1 MCIGILVGLFSIINT
16 VYGRIYPRCY
26 HYKTLDNRI
35 YNDFCQWCNISDH
48 KHNSS
53 ITNMTQY
60 KCMPYSKCLDNNNCI
75 TNNKHNNV
83 CLILNIF
90 ANFVLIFILMYSI
103 IYISTVSSMIIKKH
117 INNNRVDGITTRNS
131 DVRYLTALINLLLF
145 GPLLIFWVLGKF
157 LFVYYFL
164 FIMLMVI
171 FVSCTAQLKKTK
183 ESKSGY
189 SAIN

>member
-1 MCIGILVGLFSIINT
+1 MFTAILLGLMSVLGLTN
-16 VYGRIYPRCY
+16 GRIYPRCY
-26 HYKTLDNRI
+26 HYKTLDKCI
-35 YNDFCQWCNISDH
+35 YNDFCQWCNSSVH

-53 ITNMTQY
+53 VNNMTQY

-83 CLILNIF
+83 CMTLNIF
-90 ANFVLIFILMYSI
+90 VNFVLIFILMYSI

-117 INNNRVDGITTRNS
+117 INNNRVDAITTRNS
-131 DVRYLTALINLLLF
+131 DVRYLTVLINLLLF
-145 GPLLIFWVLGKF
+145 GPLIIFWVLGKF

-171 FVSCTAQLKKTK
+171 FVSCTGQLKKTS

-189 SAIN
+189 IAIN